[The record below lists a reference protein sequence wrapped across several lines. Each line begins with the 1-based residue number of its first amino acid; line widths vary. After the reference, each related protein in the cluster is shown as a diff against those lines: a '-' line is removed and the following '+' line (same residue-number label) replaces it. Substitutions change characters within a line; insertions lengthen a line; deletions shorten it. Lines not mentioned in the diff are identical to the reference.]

1 MAKAPS
7 WKEIERAYFC
17 TPGKEEF
24 HGYLVMGVLEHWDHR
39 LVQIK
44 QKYYTEHSAHQYL
57 DDLQGRID
65 KTASRWP
72 KFWWRQFTM
81 RAFLKVYRVDSV
93 VAIQERSKWEIS
105 RSQKERKDAR
115 RTGKYLLVLSIAV
128 IVYVVYRMLLQSGVL

>member
-1 MAKAPS
+1 MTKAPK
-7 WKEIERAYFC
+7 WEEIERAYFC

-44 QKYYTEHSAHQYL
+44 QKYDTEHEAHQYL

-65 KTASRWP
+65 KTARRWP

-81 RAFLKVYRVDSV
+81 KAYLKVYKVDSV
-93 VAIQERSKWEIS
+93 VDIVERSKWEIA
-105 RSQKERKDAR
+105 RPQKERKDAR
-115 RTGKYLLVLSIAV
+115 RMGGYILALAITGI
-128 IVYVVYRMLLQSGVL
+128 IYVFYRMLLQSGVL